1 MRRISRI
8 LRFTVQYGE
17 LMAYKKVFFC
27 PVCDRVPRVNWEKD
41 RGL

>member
-17 LMAYKKVFFC
+17 VMVYKNFFC
-27 PVCDRVPRVNWEKD
+27 SVCDRVPRVNWEKD
-41 RGL
+41 RGM